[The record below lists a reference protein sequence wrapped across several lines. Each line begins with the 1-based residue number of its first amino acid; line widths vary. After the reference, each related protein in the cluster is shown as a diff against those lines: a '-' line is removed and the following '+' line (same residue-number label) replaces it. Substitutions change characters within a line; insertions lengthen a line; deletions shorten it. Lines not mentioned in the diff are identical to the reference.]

1 MEKRYF
7 LGLDNGGTMTKA
19 AILDMER
26 GGIVATAARKTAMI
40 MPAPGRTEKNLDDV
54 WQANLD
60 MIRKVLAD
68 AGLSGGDIAGIAL
81 TGTGNG
87 LYLADADGRQTHN
100 GIVSTDT
107 RADKY
112 AVQCRESGRHRINL
126 PKTMQSIWGGQPPM
140 LLQWLRD
147 NEPEVLHR
155 TRHVFL
161 LKDLL
166 RFRLT
171 GEAFLEK
178 TEMSGAHLLN
188 QRTALPDREILR
200 NFDLLDLEDKF
211 PPLRDSSDCCGT
223 VTAAAASA
231 SGLRAGTPVY
241 GGTMDITA
249 CAIASGVVDESL
261 DSAIGGTWSINQYIS
276 RTPVIEPELSMD
288 SLYCIPGWHLVCD
301 ASPTG
306 AGNLEWFLGAMLADR
321 AERCAADGTSIYDY
335 CEAMLNQAGP
345 DSPVVFVPFVFSN
358 HVNRAGSAC
367 FLGLRALH
375 GQAHMIRAVYEGVC
389 FSHRYH
395 FERLRGFGDKADTI
409 RLTGGA
415 AKSAVWLQMFADILG
430 RPVETVYGEEL
441 GILGTLM
448 TALVGSGACRDY
460 TEAVERLVK
469 VKERIEPDHSLKTHY
484 DEKYER
490 YKRAVE
496 SGLLTA

>member
-1 MEKRYF
+1 MENRYF

-19 AILDMER
+19 AVLDLER
-26 GGIVATAARKTAMI
+26 GEIIASAARKTEML

-68 AGLSGGDIAGIAL
+68 TGLSGDAVAGVAL

-87 LYLADADGRQTHN
+87 LYLADADGRQTYN

-107 RADKY
+107 RADNY
-112 AVQCRESGRHRINL
+112 AAECRKSGRHRTNL

-147 NEPEVLHR
+147 NDPEVLRR
-155 TRHVFL
+155 TRYVFL

-188 QRTALPDREILR
+188 QTTGLPDDGILR
-200 NFDLLDLEDKF
+200 NFDLLDLRDKI

-223 VTAAAASA
+223 VTRAAAAA
-231 SGLRAGTPVY
+231 CGLREGTPVY

-249 CAIASGVVDESL
+249 CAIASGVVDETL

-276 RTPVIEPELSMD
+276 RRPVIEPELFMD

-306 AGNLEWFLGAMLADR
+306 AGNLEWFIGTVLAEQSR
-321 AERCAADGTSIYDY
+321 RCAAEGTSIYDH
-335 CEAMLNQAGP
+335 CADMIGKTAP
-345 DSPVVFVPFVFSN
+345 DSPVVFVPFIFSN
-358 HVNRAGSAC
+358 HVNGAGSAC
-367 FLGLRALH
+367 FLGMRAVH
-375 GQAHMIRAVYEGVC
+375 GLEHMIRAVYEGVC

-395 FERLRGFGDKADTI
+395 FERLRRFGDVAEKI

-415 AKSAVWLQMFADILG
+415 AKSPMWLQMFADILG
-430 RPVETVYGEEL
+430 RPVETVHGEEL
-441 GILGTLM
+441 GIMGTLM
-448 TALVGSGACRDY
+448 SALVGSGACGDY
-460 TEAVERLVK
+460 GEAVARLVR
-469 VKERIEPDHSLKTHY
+469 VKQRVLPNPELHATYE
-484 DEKYER
+484 EKYAR
-490 YKRAVE
+490 YKAAVE
-496 SGLLTA
+496 SGILTA